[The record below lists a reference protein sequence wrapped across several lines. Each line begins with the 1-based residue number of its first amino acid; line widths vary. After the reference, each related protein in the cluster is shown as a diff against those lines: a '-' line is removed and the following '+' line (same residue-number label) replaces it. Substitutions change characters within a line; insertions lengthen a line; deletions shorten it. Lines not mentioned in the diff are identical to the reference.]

1 MEQEKL
7 LKWCNEN
14 FNFDTQKWEYKEIPS
29 EILDYVIVV
38 MKNWWT
44 NFDDEWTNDF
54 IDEFI
59 CSEIVSSKYWTI
71 TKMWL
76 KSLFNDET
84 KHLFD

>member
-14 FNFDTQKWEYKEIPS
+14 FNFDTQKREYKEIPN
-29 EILDYVIVV
+29 EILDCVIVV
-38 MKNWWT
+38 MKNWWA
-44 NFDDEWTNDF
+44 NFENEYDNDF
-54 IDEFI
+54 IDDFI
-59 CSEIVSSKYWTI
+59 QDEIISSKYWTI

-76 KSLFNDET
+76 KSIFYDET